1 MRGNN
6 PPSLTASQRWLLAAV
21 GFSSLMVSSQTSALN
36 AILPVVAR
44 SFRVDLAAVQWVVL
58 AYLLTSSGL
67 LLAFGRLGDVIGQRR
82 LFLIGFVIFVAGS
95 LLSSI
100 ASNVT
105 WLITTRTVQ
114 AIGGGMITSAG
125 APLITK
131 TLPRSHR
138 GRGLSA
144 QIVMVY
150 FGLAAGP
157 AIGGFLADTVGW
169 RWVFLANVPAGLIAA
184 AITLLA
190 VPRDETVASTQPF
203 DFAGAITFMAGLASL
218 FLLLGGGKGRLW
230 LAAHQQIV
238 FAAFLV
244 SAGAFTVVELRRR
257 EPMLDL
263 RLFKSRF
270 FSAAATSAMINY
282 IGFSA
287 LAFLVPFYLVDG
299 LGYSATEA
307 GVLITTLPLAMM
319 MVAPFSGWISDK
331 VGPRL
336 PASAGMALLCAGIFM
351 LSGLRSAASGEEIV
365 PRLLVAGIGLG
376 LFSAANNSAMM
387 GSVPIG
393 RQGVANGVVSTARQL
408 GMMLGVAVCTAVFT
422 NRYPLYAMLGEANAT
437 IAAVQD
443 AFALTAAIVLV
454 GVFTSTVRGASANV
468 SAE

>member
-1 MRGNN
+1 
-6 PPSLTASQRWLLAAV
+6 
-21 GFSSLMVSSQTSALN
+21 
-36 AILPVVAR
+36 
-44 SFRVDLAAVQWVVL
+44 
-58 AYLLTSSGL
+58 
-67 LLAFGRLGDVIGQRR
+67 
-82 LFLIGFVIFVAGS
+82 
-95 LLSSI
+95 
-100 ASNVT
+100 
-105 WLITTRTVQ
+105 
-114 AIGGGMITSAG
+114 
-125 APLITK
+125 
-131 TLPRSHR
+131 
-138 GRGLSA
+138 
-144 QIVMVY
+144 
-150 FGLAAGP
+150 
-157 AIGGFLADTVGW
+157 
-169 RWVFLANVPAGLIAA
+169 
-184 AITLLA
+184 
-190 VPRDETVASTQPF
+190 
-203 DFAGAITFMAGLASL
+203 
-218 FLLLGGGKGRLW
+218 
-230 LAAHQQIV
+230 
-238 FAAFLV
+238 
-244 SAGAFTVVELRRR
+244 
-257 EPMLDL
+257 MLDL

>member
-6 PPSLTASQRWLLAAV
+6 PSSLTASQRWLLAAV
-21 GFSSLMVSSQTSALN
+21 GFSSLMVASQTSALN

-82 LFLIGFVIFVAGS
+82 LFLIGFVIFVVGS

-100 ASNVT
+100 ASSVT

-114 AIGGGMITSAG
+114 AVGGGMITSAG

-169 RWVFLANVPAGLIAA
+169 RWVFLVNVPAGLVAA
-184 AITLLA
+184 AITLMA
-190 VPRDETVASTQPF
+190 VPRDETVPSEQVF
-203 DFAGAITFMAGLASL
+203 DFAGALTFMAGLTSL
-218 FLLLGGGKGRLW
+218 FLLLGGARGGVW
-230 LAAHQQIV
+230 LAAHQQFF
-238 FAAFLV
+238 FATFFV
-244 SAGAFTVVELRRR
+244 SAGAFTLVELRRR

-263 RLFKSRF
+263 RLFKSWF

-307 GVLITTLPLAMM
+307 GILITTLPLAMM
-319 MVAPFSGWISDK
+319 LVAPFSGWISDK

-365 PRLLVAGIGLG
+365 PRLLIAGFGLG

-387 GSVPIG
+387 GSVPIA

-422 NRYPLYAMLGEANAT
+422 NRYPLYAALGEANAT

-454 GVFTSTVRGASANV
+454 GIFSSAVRGAAASA
-468 SAE
+468 SAG